1 MKKMTKKTAEKV
13 FGATFNQLSLAM
25 LNLLD
30 EFSAYSQEDVLE
42 EGSLALMM
50 FSVHTA
56 VKMGHSEIE
65 LHDMINEMVTAVH
78 LKMKMEGT
86 FYDA

>member
-13 FGATFNQLSLAM
+13 FGATFNHLSLAM
-25 LNLLD
+25 LNLLE
-30 EFSAYSQEDVLE
+30 EFSDYSQEDVLE
-42 EGSLALMM
+42 EGSMALMM

-56 VKMGHSEIE
+56 VKMGMPEPD